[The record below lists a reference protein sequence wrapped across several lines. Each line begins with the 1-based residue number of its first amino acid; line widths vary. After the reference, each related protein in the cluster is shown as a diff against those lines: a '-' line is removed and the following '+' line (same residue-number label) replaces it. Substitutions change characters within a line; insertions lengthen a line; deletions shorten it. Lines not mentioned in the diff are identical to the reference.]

1 MSELTYT
8 NQNGY
13 LIPNLMTDTKEEEPE
28 TLTRFGR
35 TREKYLMEHR
45 KGFYTAMLLKG
56 TLWTHLTQIDQTAN
70 EQMDALTAEL
80 AAIHKSVAEY
90 VREFDYKYQTN
101 DRDNTSI
108 GCDNYYSVE
117 FDETADTTDGYDG
130 INRYS
135 NEVFSSAAQYSMPSD
150 QTLVLLARSK
160 NRDRMVVFNITKS
173 DDVGNRIVSVG
184 RLASFSIR
192 PKLDGNGEY
201 TAGPVI

>member
-56 TLWTHLTQIDQTAN
+56 TLWTYLTQIDQTAN

-80 AAIHKSVAEY
+80 AAKEGVTEKLKATDQMEWVQRMNNIRQRAEEI
-90 VREFDYKYQTN
+90 VMADL
-101 DRDNTSI
+101 I
-108 GCDNYYSVE
+108 YS
-117 FDETADTTDGYDG
+117 
-130 INRYS
+130 
-135 NEVFSSAAQYSMPSD
+135 
-150 QTLVLLARSK
+150 
-160 NRDRMVVFNITKS
+160 
-173 DDVGNRIVSVG
+173 
-184 RLASFSIR
+184 
-192 PKLDGNGEY
+192 
-201 TAGPVI
+201 